1 MHLVKMT
8 TLAIIPVKR
17 LSLAKSSL
25 SKALNPSQRR
35 ELVLNML
42 ADVLNA
48 VHKAR
53 SVEGSIVV
61 SPDEE
66 VLEFARTC
74 GAICIA
80 DHGARLNEA
89 LELAIKHAMAKG
101 AASILILPSDIPLL
115 TAADVENI
123 ILIASSPRTVV
134 IAPSKDN
141 GTNALFLRP
150 ADVMNLRFG
159 GESFPAHLAEA
170 RAAGI
175 RPQVYRSTTVATDI
189 DEIGDLLSIDVH
201 GLGNRTREFL
211 TSFMSQAK
219 SGTNL

>member
-1 MHLVKMT
+1 
-8 TLAIIPVKR
+8 
-17 LSLAKSSL
+17 
-25 SKALNPSQRR
+25 
-35 ELVLNML
+35 ML

-48 VHKAR
+48 VREAR

-74 GAICIA
+74 GATGIT
-80 DHGARLNEA
+80 DHDAKLNDS
-89 LELAIKHAMAKG
+89 LELAIKHAIGKG
-101 AASILILPSDIPLL
+101 ATSILILPSDIPLL

-123 ILIASSPRTVV
+123 ISIASSPRAAV
-134 IAPSKDN
+134 IAPSEDN
-141 GTNALFLRP
+141 GTNALFLQP

-170 RAAGI
+170 RAADI

-189 DEIGDLLSIDVH
+189 DEIEDLLSADVKA
-201 GLGNRTREFL
+201 LGTQTREFL
-211 TSFMSQAK
+211 ILLRSQAK

>member
-1 MHLVKMT
+1 MST
-8 TLAIIPVKR
+8 WTIIPVKH
-17 LSLAKSSL
+17 LSIAKSSL

-35 ELVLNML
+35 ELVLSML
-42 ADVLNA
+42 ANVLNA
-48 VHKAR
+48 VRKAS

-74 GAICIA
+74 GAVGIA
-80 DHGARLNEA
+80 DHGAKLNDS

-101 AASILILPSDIPLL
+101 ATSILILPSDIPLL
-115 TAADVENI
+115 TSSDVENI
-123 ILIASSPRTVV
+123 ISIASSPRAVV

-150 ADVMNLRFG
+150 ADIMNLRFG

-170 RAAGI
+170 RAADVK
-175 RPQVYRSTTVATDI
+175 PQVYRSTTVATDI
-189 DEIGDLLSIDVH
+189 DEIEDLLNIDVNC
-201 GLGNRTREFL
+201 LGTRTREFL
-211 TSFMSQAK
+211 ISFRSQVK

>member
-1 MHLVKMT
+1 MT
-8 TLAIIPVKR
+8 TWAIIPLKR

-25 SKALNPSQRR
+25 SRALKPSQRR
-35 ELVLNML
+35 ELVLSML
-42 ADVLNA
+42 ADVLNS
-48 VHKAR
+48 VYKAS

-61 SPDEE
+61 SPDEK

-74 GAICIA
+74 GAVGIT
-80 DHGARLNEA
+80 DGGARLNDA
-89 LELAIKHAMAKG
+89 LELAIKHATAKG
-101 AASILILPSDIPLL
+101 ATSILILPSDIPLL
-115 TAADVENI
+115 TPADVENI
-123 ILIASSPRTVV
+123 ISIASSPRAAV

-170 RAAGI
+170 RAADI

-189 DEIGDLLSIDVH
+189 DDIEDLLNIDVN
-201 GLGNRTREFL
+201 GPGTQTRKFL
-211 TSFMSQAK
+211 ISLRSQAK

>member
-8 TLAIIPVKR
+8 TWAIIPVKR

-25 SKALNPSQRR
+25 SKALNPHQRR
-35 ELVLNML
+35 ELVLSML
-42 ADVLNA
+42 ADVLKS
-48 VHKAR
+48 VQKAS
-53 SVEGSIVV
+53 SVESSIVV

-66 VLEFARTC
+66 VLEFARIC
-74 GAICIA
+74 GAIGIA
-80 DHGARLNEA
+80 DHDARLNEA

-101 AASILILPSDIPLL
+101 VTSILILPSDIPLL
-115 TAADVENI
+115 TSADVENI
-123 ILIASSPRTVV
+123 ISIGSSPQAVV
-134 IAPSKDN
+134 IAPSKAN

-175 RPQVYRSTTVATDI
+175 KPQIYRSTTVANDI
-189 DEIGDLLSIDVH
+189 DEIEDLLNIDVH
-201 GLGNRTREFL
+201 GFGKKTREFL
-211 TSFMSQAK
+211 ISFRSQAR
-219 SGTNL
+219 SGKNL